1 MVRESSI
8 LVSSG
13 IIHFWYPFFTQN
25 IQTHLHFWIHIH
37 SQLSR
42 SCTARGSSTG
52 FSLVGPTKGAF
63 KYDVAQPL
71 RLRLVSPTIRIK
83 RGFLAKYEKIW
94 DSVLTFNHILLILFL
109 SVQIQSRFY
118 SRRSDPKQERFVRL
132 N

>member
-13 IIHFWYPFFTQN
+13 IILFWYPFFTQN

-42 SCTARGSSTG
+42 SCTARGSNTG

-63 KYDVAQPL
+63 KCDSAHPL
-71 RLRLVSPTIRIK
+71 RLRLISPTKRIK
-83 RGFLAKYEKIW
+83 GAFQLNVKKYGTLC
-94 DSVLTFNHILLILFL
+94 LTSNTILLFLFI
-109 SVQIQSRFY
+109 SVQIHSRVY